1 MKAKVRRKKKNQTES
16 PMVYEALRSSIVS
29 CEERIRNE
37 TINMYIIYFTMF
49 SIGFTY
55 NWLFMVSCI
64 VLISFQSMINA
75 DRLSIEKASAHIR
88 VFFEENREDIHWE
101 SLHKDALHLSIYNA
115 EIKNIGWYFDKYGS
129 SVLAIFSFFSLLISV
144 LKTKSITALKP
155 EIIAQVA
162 ITLGLVFVVIYIN
175 CKFYIN
181 TGKQEN
187 PISVSIQRF
196 YQKYAKGAIRKMK
209 VSKKITDLEYEKL
222 VKRLEFN
229 DTMRNNLLT
238 FSFTAVLT
246 TLGVA
251 LKIELDLISVW
262 VCLLPYLL
270 IIPFTARI
278 SYYRLSSAHIG
289 AFLRIYA
296 RDKVLFETGAK
307 EVDEQIGVGKIYDS
321 IAFLVN
327 HEMVL
332 LAIASSLVFYIKYV
346 PFMNTSRWWDYV
358 ALLIPIALIF
368 LVFVINHSTS
378 DYSKMVGNFKSAWE

>member
-1 MKAKVRRKKKNQTES
+1 MKAKVQQKKKQTES
-16 PMVYEALRSSIVS
+16 PMVYEALRNSIVS

-37 TINMYIIYFTMF
+37 TINMYVIYFTMF
-49 SIGFTY
+49 SFGFTY

-75 DRLSIEKASAHIR
+75 DRLSIEKASTYIR
-88 VFFEENREDIHWE
+88 IFFEENRADIHWE
-101 SLHKDALHLSIYNA
+101 SLHKDASHLYVYNA

-129 SVLAIFSFFSLLISV
+129 AILAIFSFFSLLISV
-144 LKTKSITALKP
+144 LKTPNISAINSVMISQL
-155 EIIAQVA
+155 V
-162 ITLGLVFVVIYIN
+162 ITLVLVLIVIYMN
-175 CKFYIN
+175 CKYYIN
-181 TGKQEN
+181 TGKKED
-187 PISVSIQRF
+187 PISTSIQRF
-196 YQKYAKGAIRKMK
+196 HQKCAKGSTRKMK
-209 VSKKITDLEYEKL
+209 ASKRITDLEYEKL

-246 TLGVA
+246 ILGVA
-251 LKIELDLISVW
+251 LQINLDLISVW
-262 VCLLPYLL
+262 VCLLPFLL

-296 RDKVLFETGAK
+296 RDRLLFETGAN
-307 EVDEQIGVGKIYDS
+307 EVGEHIGVGKMFDS

-332 LAIASSLVFYIKYV
+332 LAAASSLVFYIKYI
-346 PFMNTSRWWDYV
+346 PCMNTSRWWDYIG
-358 ALLIPIALIF
+358 LLIPIALIV
-368 LVFVINHSTS
+368 LVFVINHSTN
-378 DYSKMVGNFKSAWE
+378 DYRKMVDNFKSAWE